1 MILEKV
7 LIQLFEELSF
17 CLKEHQ
23 REILKNVLMGVCS
36 EGKRRKDF
44 LEKCRSK
51 INSLQLGFEF
61 GGIRL
66 LLYVKNRVFGA
77 FQTSLD
83 VPKGLRL
90 SPHQRMMFW
99 APKTKVLEPI
109 KMTCVH
115 MHVHERKHRILEL
128 LNFSFQGPKP
138 PSLMGPSH
146 DT

>member
-1 MILEKV
+1 MA
-7 LIQLFEELSF
+7 
-17 CLKEHQ
+17 
-23 REILKNVLMGVCS
+23 VCS

-66 LLYVKNRVFGA
+66 LLYVKTRVFEA
-77 FQTSLD
+77 FQMSLD

-90 SPHQRMMFW
+90 SPYQRMMFW

-115 MHVHERKHRILEL
+115 MVGACVCMDDSCVHMLLKNSNFNYSVGPNSNSHNL
-128 LNFSFQGPKP
+128 LNISPNQEKIVFKLKTRMSSFQ
-138 PSLMGPSH
+138 
-146 DT
+146 